1 MLATPLQ
8 KIAHALRQAC
18 YSTDAANGQVGG
30 ERKTFFVKVAEL
42 EAEVDRVRRNA
53 VQLAGT
59 GGGGGGA
66 AARQRGGNEQ
76 ASKDDKGGSG
86 SHGGEDAM
94 TESRLMHLESEMS
107 HLIARLAAGEE
118 TARAM
123 HQSNKAKDEAIST
136 QKDNI
141 ETLTFEVDT
150 AKSSLLHAEE
160 REQAASEELRRIKFE
175 EADLGL
181 SVSQS
186 VSSSTGACTINR
198 SLITMHD

>member
-18 YSTDAANGQVGG
+18 YSTDAANGQVGD

-66 AARQRGGNEQ
+66 RQRGGNEQ

-86 SHGGEDAM
+86 SHGGGEDAM

-123 HQSNKAKDEAIST
+123 HRSNKAKDEAIST

-186 VSSSTGACTINR
+186 VSYSPHPRKFRGEQI
-198 SLITMHD
+198 